1 MIDKNF
7 QRTICLP
14 EGEAILVNKPL
25 KWTSFDVVNNIR
37 NFFNSN
43 FGIKKIKIGHAGT
56 LDPLATG
63 LLIICVGKYTKRIV
77 DFQSLEKVYEGT
89 FTLGATTPSFD
100 METKID
106 KSYETNHITKEMMN
120 QATQNFIGEIQQIPP
135 LFSAIKIKGKRAYNY
150 ARKKEDIKLAPRIVD
165 IKEFNITNINLPKV
179 DFFVRCSKGT
189 YIRSLARDFGNEL
202 KSGAYLS
209 TLCRTQIGEY
219 KLENAFEIEQLKEF
233 LKDVGIKNS
242 LT

>member
-1 MIDKNF
+1 M
-7 QRTICLP
+7 
-14 EGEAILVNKPL
+14 E
-25 KWTSFDVVNNIR
+25 
-37 NFFNSN
+37 
-43 FGIKKIKIGHAGT
+43 
-56 LDPLATG
+56 
-63 LLIICVGKYTKRIV
+63 
-77 DFQSLEKVYEGT
+77 FQSLEKVYEGT

-165 IKEFNITNINLPKV
+165 IKEFNITNIILPKV

-219 KLENAFEIEQLKEF
+219 KLENAFEIDEIKLF
-233 LKDVGIKNS
+233 LKS
-242 LT
+242 AEM